1 MLFFRVFFCPK
12 KEENKMTEVRLT
24 EKQRRFAEEQ
34 HHILLDFLQGR
45 SLAEDEFYDIVVFP
59 FLEAVCNYDAGR
71 DFIDES
77 FEVFAGRCMREAVGR
92 HFAEEKKGKKDAV
105 ILSLDYPVSHT
116 DGLTFGDT
124 IADLRVNP
132 FDDVDRKLSRPK
144 DGYRLLHRYS
154 GGKALRQLR
163 IREVYGF
170 QG

>member
-1 MLFFRVFFCPK
+1 
-12 KEENKMTEVRLT
+12 MTEVRLT

-34 HHILLDFLQGR
+34 HHILIDFLQGR
-45 SLAEDEFYDIVVFP
+45 SLAMDEFYDIVVFP

-105 ILSLDYPVSHT
+105 ILSLDYPVSYT

-132 FDDVDRKLSRPK
+132 LMMWTENSAARKTGIGFYIDIPAEK
-144 DGYRLLHRYS
+144 P
-154 GGKALRQLR
+154 
-163 IREVYGF
+163 YGSF
-170 QG
+170 A